1 LSSAPRSGTRIE
13 TLFARFPWAGKV
25 LAIFVASRIVT
36 TTIFLI
42 VASLQGVSDRTG
54 DHPGFPEFAN
64 IWDGQWYWY
73 INAAGYPGEIP
84 RTDDG
89 VATENAWAF
98 MPAYPLLLRLFT
110 VVGIPFPTVAPIVS
124 LLFAGAAALV
134 FYRLMVRFLPP
145 GSALFA
151 TALFCTA
158 PLSTILQVSYA
169 ESMHLFLLFVAL
181 LLLVDRRYALLV
193 PVVIVMSLT
202 RPSGLAFALALLL
215 HLVHRFVTRARDP
228 FPWRERI
235 EVVIVGLVSAFAGV
249 AWLLIAW
256 AVTGEFTAYTD
267 TEFAWRRG
275 FGIDG
280 HFIPF
285 TPWLQGA
292 QFWFDDWFGL
302 PDPWSLVSGA
312 AAVVALVG
320 AYAGFLLS
328 PWARRLGPDIRFW
341 LIAYALYLLA
351 VFFPQSSTFRL
362 LVPLA
367 PALGALAVPTSWIW
381 RVSLLVLG
389 VAGQVLWTYGLWRA
403 DIYDW
408 TPP

>member
-1 LSSAPRSGTRIE
+1 LALGLTAVASHWVTR
-13 TLFARFPWAGKV
+13 V
-25 LAIFVASRIVT
+25 LGIFVASRVVT
-36 TTIFLI
+36 TTIFLA
-42 VASLQGVSDRTG
+42 VASLQQASDRTG
-54 DHPGFPEFAN
+54 AGPGWLEFAN
-64 IWDGQWYWY
+64 IWDGQWYWFV
-73 INAAGYPGEIP
+73 NAAGYPPEIP
-84 RTDDG
+84 RTEEG
-89 VATENAWAF
+89 YAQENAWAF
-98 MPAYPLLLRLFT
+98 MPAYPFLLRLLT
-110 VVGIPFPTVAPIVS
+110 VFGAPFPAVAPIVS
-124 LLFAGAAALV
+124 MLFAGAAALV

-151 TALFCTA
+151 TALFCFA

-169 ESMHLFLLFVAL
+169 ESMHLFLLFLAL

-193 PVVIVMSLT
+193 PVVVVMSLT

-215 HLVHRFVTRARDP
+215 HLVHRFVTRGRDP

-235 EVVIVGLVSAFAGV
+235 EVVVVGLVSAFAGI

-275 FGIDG
+275 FGIEGDL
-280 HFIPF
+280 IPF
-285 TPWLQGA
+285 TPWVQAGD
-292 QFWFDDWFGL
+292 FWFDRWFGL
-302 PDPWSLVSGA
+302 PDPWSLVLGIGA
-312 AAVVALVG
+312 LVALVG
-320 AYAGFLLS
+320 GYAGFLLS
-328 PWARRLGPDIRFW
+328 PWAKRLGADIRFW
-341 LIAYALYLLA
+341 LIAYPLYLLA

-367 PALGALAVPTSWIW
+367 PALGALAVPRSPIW

-403 DIYDW
+403 DVYDW